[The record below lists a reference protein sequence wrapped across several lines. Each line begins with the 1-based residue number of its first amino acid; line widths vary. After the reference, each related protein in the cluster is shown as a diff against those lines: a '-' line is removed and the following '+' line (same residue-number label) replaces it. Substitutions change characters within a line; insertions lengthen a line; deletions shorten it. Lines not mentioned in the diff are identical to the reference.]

1 MIRRMV
7 AVLMVAALMVVMAAL
22 PALAQA
28 PQAGP
33 GLATAAC
40 AQDAAGPSAAECP
53 KPAR

>member
-22 PALAQA
+22 PALARA

-33 GLATAAC
+33 GLATAGC
-40 AQDAAGPSAAECP
+40 AQGAAGPTAATCP
-53 KPAR
+53 TPAP

>member
-1 MIRRMV
+1 MIRKIV

-33 GLATAAC
+33 GLATAGC
-40 AQDAAGPSAAECP
+40 AQAAAGPNAAECLR
-53 KPAR
+53 PAP